1 MKKLWIAAGILAA
14 GVVAAGTV
22 MAQGDAIAQRKALMK
37 AMSDAGKAP
46 AAMLEG
52 EAFSLPAVH
61 AALKAMQDAG
71 KKGPDLFPDTS
82 KTGGETAAL
91 PKIWEAKSDFNAK
104 FAKLEKDATGAMTS
118 IKDEASFKAVYPELL
133 KDCGAC
139 HTDYR
144 ARR

>member
-1 MKKLWIAAGILAA
+1 MKKFLIVAGILAA
-14 GVVAAGTV
+14 GFAAAGSV

-37 AMSDAGKAP
+37 AMSDTGKAP
-46 AAMLEG
+46 AAMLKG
-52 EAFSLPAVH
+52 EAFSLPAVQ
-61 AALKAMQDAG
+61 ANLKAMQDAG

-91 PKIWEAKSDFNAK
+91 PKIWESKNDFSAK
-104 FAKLEKDATGAMTS
+104 FAKLDKDATAAMTS
-118 IKDEASFKAVYPELL
+118 IKDEASFKTVYPELL

-139 HTDYR
+139 HSDYR